1 MEDNKID
8 NRIRSMDLLRS
19 LAIFMVLLA
28 HAIFSFENPAYLDPP
43 ANRRHWCGP
52 VSSYFSGWL
61 LGGQL
66 FKEIERTQK
75 IDIRRFWS
83 RRWMRTLP
91 AYYVVLLFSFAQQYL
106 FVGNHEL
113 PWRYVIFIQNYDM
126 PLPFFTISWSLALEE
141 QFYLLIAPLLAV
153 LATQTRQRILTILLC
168 LLLLPF
174 AFRLAELYGN
184 LKETHVR
191 LDGCVIVVLL
201 AFLRVRYP
209 GIWKRLCSFA
219 IPLAVGAMFVLL
231 LFVLARY
238 VPTIKL
244 SGPDKLLLAF
254 IFGSWV
260 VVANS
265 SIAAGR
271 QMYLPGAHYVA
282 TRSYSMYLLHP
293 EAYALV
299 RPLDSTLPFPILF
312 GIGLVI
318 TAVIS
323 EILYRMVELPFMKY
337 RDRKVPSIAPATQP
351 GK

>member
-1 MEDNKID
+1 MEGNQID

-28 HAIFSFENPAYLDPP
+28 HAVFSFDNPAYLDPLQI
-43 ANRRHWCGP
+43 GGIG
-52 VSSYFSGWL
+52 VDLFFVLSGWL

-66 FKEIERTQK
+66 FKELNRTQT
-75 IDIRRFWS
+75 IDIRRFWA

-91 AYYVVLLFSFAQQYL
+91 AYYVVLFFSFAQQYL

-141 QFYLLIAPLLAV
+141 QFYLFIAPLLAV
-153 LATQTRQRILTILLC
+153 LATQTRRRVLVVLLC
-168 LLLLPF
+168 LLVLPF
-174 AFRLAELYGN
+174 AFRLAELYGS
-184 LKETHVR
+184 LKESHVR
-191 LDGCVIVVLL
+191 LDGCVIGVLL
-201 AFLRVRYP
+201 AFLRVRYQ
-209 GIWKRLCSFA
+209 GIWQRLCSYA
-219 IPLAVGAMFVLL
+219 IPLAIGATCILS

-238 VPTIKL
+238 APTIKL

-260 VVANS
+260 VLANS

-271 QMYLPGAHYVA
+271 RMYLPGAHYVA
-282 TRSYSMYLLHP
+282 TRSYAMYLLHP

-299 RPLDSTLPFPILF
+299 RPLDSMLPFPILF
-312 GIGLVI
+312 VIALVV

-323 EILYRMVELPFMKY
+323 EILYRAVELPFMRY
-337 RDRKVPSIAPATQP
+337 RDRKVPSVAPATQP
-351 GK
+351 GS